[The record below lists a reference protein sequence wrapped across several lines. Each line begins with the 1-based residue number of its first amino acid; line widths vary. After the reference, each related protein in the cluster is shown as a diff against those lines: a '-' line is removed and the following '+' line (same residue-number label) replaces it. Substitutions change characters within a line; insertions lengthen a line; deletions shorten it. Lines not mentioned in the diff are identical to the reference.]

1 MVSTMQEIHTSSSR
15 INEIIGTIDGIA
27 FQTDILALNA
37 AVEAAH
43 AGEQDRGFAVVAGE
57 VRSLAQRSATAAN
70 EIAELMTESV
80 GRVESGARIVQGAG
94 DTMRRRLDNAR
105 QIHDLVGS
113 ISQASAEQSTGVA
126 QVGSSVQQLVRMTQ
140 QNRALVE
147 QTAAA
152 AEALKDQAKDMA
164 AQVAKFKLPAARG

>member
-1 MVSTMQEIHTSSSR
+1 
-15 INEIIGTIDGIA
+15 
-27 FQTDILALNA
+27 
-37 AVEAAH
+37 
-43 AGEQDRGFAVVAGE
+43 
-57 VRSLAQRSATAAN
+57 
-70 EIAELMTESV
+70 
-80 GRVESGARIVQGAG
+80 
-94 DTMRRRLDNAR
+94 MRRLLDNAR

-113 ISQASAEQSTGVA
+113 ISQASAEQSTGMA